1 MTEQNMK
8 NLDTK
13 IKIITRLH
21 EEEQELI
28 QTMKPLVVSF
38 MGEKDTNALKHT
50 FVYFDDQKVVR
61 QEVHISSK
69 DLLCQLSLTRVY
81 FVEENGVSL
90 EVSVEIRWADQTQH
104 LIYKDI
110 CCYPK
115 TTVKDLCGY
124 IAGILA
130 GARAIHNR

>member
-1 MTEQNMK
+1 MIEQNMK

-21 EEEQELI
+21 EEEQEII
-28 QTMKPLVVSF
+28 QTIKPLVVSF

-61 QEVHISSK
+61 QEVHISSEH
-69 DLLCQLSLTRVY
+69 LLCQLSLTRVY
-81 FVEENGVSL
+81 YVEENGISP
-90 EVSVEIRWADQTQH
+90 EVSAEIRWADQTQS
-104 LIYKDI
+104 LKYKNT
-110 CCYPK
+110 CYPK

-124 IAGILA
+124 VAGLLT
-130 GARAIHNR
+130 GARSIDKR